1 MAVGRPREF
10 DIEQALDKA
19 LEVFWRNGYEGATI
33 ADLTVAMGI
42 NPPSLYAAFGNK
54 EALFRKALDRYVQ
67 KRVRYWQE
75 ALAKPTARGML
86 EHLLHE
92 SANFLTEQ
100 CNPPGCLLV
109 RGAIACS
116 EAAESIGREL
126 AQRRAEGERLLRA
139 RLEAA
144 QRTGEFPA
152 ELEPAE
158 FARYIMTVLEG
169 MSVQAAAGASRQELH
184 RVAELALRSW
194 PA

>member
-1 MAVGRPREF
+1 MAIGRPREF

-33 ADLTVAMGI
+33 ADLTEAMGI

-54 EALFRKALDRYVQ
+54 EALFRKALERYVEQ
-67 KRVRYWQE
+67 RVGFWKE
-75 ALAKPTARGML
+75 ALAQPTARGMI

-116 EAAESIGREL
+116 EAAESIRREL
-126 AQRRAEGERLLRA
+126 EARRAEGIAALRA

-152 ELEPAE
+152 ELEPGE
-158 FARYIMTVLEG
+158 FARYVMTVLEG

-184 RVAELALRSW
+184 RVAELALRTW
-194 PA
+194 PS